1 MDTASA
7 GTALVIGVGSE
18 NGIGGAV
25 CRRFARE
32 GFHVVVAGR
41 TQEKVS
47 AVAESL
53 RASGAQATDV
63 VADATEAVGVAHFF
77 DAAEDVGGPPKIVV
91 YNVGNNRFSSLV
103 DMSDAFF
110 EDLWRV
116 CCFGGFLTGRE
127 AAKRMIP
134 AGGGTLLFTGATA
147 SMRSRPPFT
156 AFASAKAGLRAV
168 AHGMAR
174 EFGKLGLHVGHIVID
189 GVIDGEQINSRLP
202 AIAEKLGKDGMLNPD
217 DIAEAY
223 WMLHNQPRSAWTL
236 ELDLRPARES
246 F

>member
-1 MDTASA
+1 MEMR
-7 GTALVIGVGSE
+7 TALIIGVGSE
-18 NGIGGAV
+18 DGVGGAL

-41 TQEKVS
+41 TESKVR
-47 AVAESL
+47 AVAKAL
-53 RASGAQATDV
+53 VDAGGTASHAVG
-63 VADATEAVGVAHFF
+63 DATTAEGVAGFF
-77 DAAEDVGGPPKIVV
+77 DAAESAGGVPQVVV
-91 YNVGNNRFSSLV
+91 YNAGNNRFSPLV
-103 DMSDAFF
+103 EMSDDFF

-127 AAKRMIP
+127 AAKRMVP
-134 AGGGTLLFTGATA
+134 NGGGTLLFTGATA
-147 SMRSRPPFT
+147 SMRARPPFT

-174 EFGKLGLHVGHIVID
+174 EFGKDGLHVGHVVID
-189 GVIDGEQINSRLP
+189 GIIDGEQVNSRLP
-202 AIAEKLGKDGMLNPD
+202 QVKDRLGAEGMMQPD

-223 WMLHNQPRSAWTL
+223 WMLHSQPRSAWSM
-236 ELDLRPARES
+236 ELDLRPDRES

>member
-1 MDTASA
+1 M

-18 NGIGGAV
+18 NGVGGAL

-32 GFHVVVAGR
+32 GLHVVVAGR
-41 TQEKVS
+41 TESKV
-47 AVAESL
+47 A
-53 RASGAQATDV
+53 R
-63 VADATEAVGVAHFF
+63 VADSLEAAGGSASFAVEDATTSQGIARFF
-77 DAAEDVGGPPKIVV
+77 DAAEKVGGIPELVV
-91 YNVGNNRFSSLV
+91 YNVGNNRFSSLLEMT
-103 DMSDAFF
+103 DEFF

-127 AAKRMIP
+127 AAKRMLP
-134 AGGGTLLFTGATA
+134 NGGGTLIFTGATA
-147 SMRSRPPFT
+147 SLRARPPFT

-174 EFGKLGLHVGHIVID
+174 EFGSQGLHVGHIVID
-189 GVIDGEQINSRLP
+189 GVIDGDQVNSRLP
-202 AIAEKLGKDGMLNPD
+202 QVKEHLGEEGMLQPD

-223 WMLHNQPRSAWTL
+223 WMLHSQPRSAWTL
-236 ELDLRPARES
+236 ELDIRPDRES

>member
-1 MDTASA
+1 M

-18 NGIGGAV
+18 RGVGGAL

-32 GFHVVVAGR
+32 GLHVIVGGR
-41 TQEKVS
+41 TEEKVS
-47 AVAESL
+47 AVSESL
-53 RASGAQATDV
+53 RRSGAKADHA
-63 VADATEAVGVAHFF
+63 VADATQASGIAHLFDEAERAGGVP
-77 DAAEDVGGPPKIVV
+77 ELVV
-91 YNVGNNRFSSLV
+91 YNVGNNRFSPLL
-103 DMSDAFF
+103 DMTDAFF

-116 CCFGGFLTGRE
+116 CCFGGFLAGRE
-127 AAKRMIP
+127 AARRMIP

-147 SMRSRPPFT
+147 SLRARPPFT

-174 EFGKLGLHVGHIVID
+174 EFGKQGLHVGHVVID
-189 GVIDGEQINSRLP
+189 GVIDGDQVNSRLP
-202 AIAEKLGKDGMLNPD
+202 QIKQRLGAEGMLDPD

-223 WMLHNQPRSAWTL
+223 WMLHRQPRSAWTL
-236 ELDLRPARES
+236 ELDLRPDRES

>member
-1 MDTASA
+1 M

-18 NGIGGAV
+18 QGVGGAV

-32 GFHVVVAGR
+32 GLHVVVAGR
-41 TQEKVS
+41 TEEKVA
-47 AVAESL
+47 AVAASL
-53 RASGAQATDV
+53 RQAGGKADHA
-63 VADATEAVGVAHFF
+63 VADATKASGISHFF
-77 DAAEDVGGPPKIVV
+77 DEAERTGGVPEVVV
-91 YNVGNNRFSSLV
+91 YNVGNNRFSPLL
-103 DMSDAFF
+103 DMSDEFF

-127 AAKRMIP
+127 AARRMIP

-147 SMRSRPPFT
+147 SMRARPPFT

-174 EFGKLGLHVGHIVID
+174 EFGKQGLHVGHVVID
-189 GVIDGEQINSRLP
+189 GVIDGDMVNSRVP
-202 AIAEKLGKDGMLNPD
+202 QIKERLGVDGMLAPD

-223 WMLHNQPRSAWTL
+223 WMLHRQPRSAWTL
-236 ELDLRPARES
+236 ELDLRPDRES